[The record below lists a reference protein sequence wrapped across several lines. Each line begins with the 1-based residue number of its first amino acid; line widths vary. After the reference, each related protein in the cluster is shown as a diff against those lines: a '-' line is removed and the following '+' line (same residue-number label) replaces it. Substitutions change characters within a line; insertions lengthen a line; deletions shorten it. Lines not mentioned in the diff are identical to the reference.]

1 MHRRSTTTAALTL
14 TAITLIT
21 LPGCSTS
28 APSPAPT
35 TRTAEPE
42 AAADNS
48 RPGKVLTTEQL
59 RERLLNEADLGQGYT
74 RKPERN
80 SGRDD
85 VTVIGCPAL
94 EKLGGDAAA
103 GGSLD
108 FPNRAKTGFTHTGS
122 ADSEVSQ
129 ELYSDTETRLSSGTK
144 RIFDAMVSCP
154 VYQVVVGN
162 TPVKMQTQKLTAPA
176 LGDERWSQLLTVT
189 ASGRS
194 SVVKQTAIRTGT
206 LLVVVSESPG
216 LVDTHVD
223 RALAKAES
231 PN

>member
-1 MHRRSTTTAALTL
+1 MHRRSTTTAVLALTAL
-14 TAITLIT
+14 TLIT

-48 RPGKVLTTEQL
+48 KPGKVLTPEQL

-108 FPNRAKTGFTHTGS
+108 FPNRAKAAFTYTGS

-129 ELYSDTETRLSSGTK
+129 ELYSDTGTRLSAGTG

-176 LGDERWSQLLTVT
+176 LGDEQWSQLITST
-189 ASGRS
+189 TGGRS
-194 SVVKQTAIRTGT
+194 SIVKQTAIRTGT
-206 LLVVVSESPG
+206 LLVIVSGSPG
-216 LVDTHVD
+216 LVDTHVEK
-223 RALAKAES
+223 ALGKAGS
-231 PN
+231 PS